1 MPEAQYIL
9 CACLANY
16 STIVVCGGGGS
27 NGVARGI
34 VVARVVWGGKD
45 SNGVVAKGIVVECV
59 DNGGHR
65 RHRHRLLVQD
75 EAKPVRQSGRS
86 MSFLGI
92 TSITSTCNTPLPFI
106 YKKLMYILR

>member
-1 MPEAQYIL
+1 MPEAQNIL

-45 SNGVVAKGIVVECV
+45 SNGVVARGMVVECV

-92 TSITSTCNTPLPFI
+92 TSITSTCNKALLFI
-106 YKKLMYILR
+106 YMHLAYWD